1 MLKYISFIVTVAA
14 LTFIAFVEHSGAEEL
29 YQKYQPKTT
38 SRVRE
43 STEWSTTYTYN
54 SNDTKTP
61 RVLLIGDSICNGY
74 QRTVT
79 SKLKGKMNVTF
90 WASSKCVTDR
100 DYFRE
105 LDLILSANQ
114 YNVITFNNG
123 LHSLGTDLVEW
134 ENAFRSAVRFLKVK
148 CSNARLYICNCTPLN
163 DPKLTE
169 KSRKLNSIAQR
180 VAEEENCPVIDLF
193 RIMDPL
199 SRNEFWSDTFHFKP
213 AAIDRQADKIADT
226 VLQ

>member
-1 MLKYISFIVTVAA
+1 MLKKVLFIVAA
-14 LTFIAFVEHSGAEEL
+14 IAMAFITFVDHSNAEEL
-29 YQKYQPKTT
+29 YQKFQPKTT

-43 STEWSTTYTYN
+43 STEWSTTYTFN
-54 SNDTKTP
+54 STDIKTP

-74 QRTVT
+74 QRAVT

-100 DYFRE
+100 DFFRE
-105 LDLILSANQ
+105 LDLMLSANK

-134 ENAFRSAVRFLKVK
+134 EAAFRGAVRFIKAK
-148 CSNARLYICNCTPLN
+148 CPDAKLFICNCTPLK

-169 KSRKLNSIAQR
+169 KSRKLNSIAER
-180 VAEEENCPVIDLF
+180 IAAEEKCSVIDLF
-193 RIMDPL
+193 NIMAPL
-199 SRNEFWSDTFHFKP
+199 SRDEFWSDTFHFKP
-213 AAIDRQADKIADT
+213 TAIEKQADKIVET
-226 VLQ
+226 IL